1 MPKEIMTKFYELIW
15 EPHINCHI
23 FNMDYVLMIFDNAT
37 MNKTEKTKKLFA
49 NGNKKLIYIPAG

>member
-1 MPKEIMTKFYELIW
+1 MTKFYELIW